1 MRNIKSTNAI
11 NILLVEDNEGDI
23 ILTLEALSEVGLD
36 KYVSVV
42 KDGEQ
47 AMSYLKQII
56 DSQSTNFPNMI
67 LLDINLPKVDGKQ
80 VLSFIKSTEELKQI
94 PVIMLTTSHAQKDI
108 NESYSNYANC
118 YITKPVDLETFFG
131 LIQCIQTHWIDV
143 VKLPT
148 NN

>member
-1 MRNIKSTNAI
+1 MKNLKSRNAI

-47 AMSYLKQII
+47 AMIYLKKSIA
-56 DSQSTNFPNMI
+56 DSTNNFPNMI

-80 VLSFIKSTEELKQI
+80 VLSYIKSTDELKHI
-94 PVIMLTTSHAQKDI
+94 PVIMLTTSNAQNDI

-148 NN
+148 N

>member
-1 MRNIKSTNAI
+1 MKNIKSTNAI

-42 KDGEQ
+42 RDGEQ
-47 AMSYLKQII
+47 AMKFLKKCIS
-56 DSQSTNFPNMI
+56 DSTQSFPNMI

-80 VLSFIKSTEELKQI
+80 VLTFIKSTEELRHI
-94 PVIMLTTSHAQKDI
+94 PVIMLTTSNAQNDI

-131 LIQCIQTHWIDV
+131 LIQCIQTHWIEL

-148 NN
+148 N

>member
-1 MRNIKSTNAI
+1 MKNIKSTNAI

-42 KDGEQ
+42 RDGEQ
-47 AMSYLKQII
+47 AMKFLNKCIS
-56 DSQSTNFPNMI
+56 DSTQSFPNMI

-80 VLSFIKSTEELKQI
+80 VLSFIKSTEELRHI
-94 PVIMLTTSHAQKDI
+94 PVIMLTTSNAQNDI

-131 LIQCIQTHWIDV
+131 LIQCIQTHWIEL

-148 NN
+148 N

>member
-1 MRNIKSTNAI
+1 MKNLKSINTI

-23 ILTLEALSEVGLD
+23 VLTLEALSEVGLD
-36 KYVSVV
+36 KYVTVV
-42 KDGEQ
+42 KDGEH
-47 AMSYLKQII
+47 AMTYLKNCII
-56 DSQSTNFPNMI
+56 DSSNSFPNMI

-80 VLSFIKSTEELKQI
+80 VLSYIKSTEELRHI
-94 PVIMLTTSHAQKDI
+94 PVIMLTTSNAPNDI

-118 YITKPVDLETFFG
+118 YLTKPVDLETFFG

-148 NN
+148 Y